1 MPDRHTHTQA
11 RDAFYPPHR
20 GVLVTA
26 GNSLA
31 MKPEAGNGNEGHLEW
46 TVNIPL
52 GKLCLYTT

>member
-11 RDAFYPPHR
+11 RDAFYPTHR

-31 MKPEAGNGNEGHLEW
+31 MKPEAGNGNEGH
-46 TVNIPL
+46 
-52 GKLCLYTT
+52 